1 MDSFWPCYIWFI
13 KIVFMNFALD
23 ILTNKPVICF
33 DKLLLVKYEIDNSV
47 IRDNEDTKESS

>member
-47 IRDNEDTKESS
+47 IRDNEDTKESN

>member
-13 KIVFMNFALD
+13 KIIFMNFALD